1 MEIQHINKG
10 TINKN
15 CISIMLNGFEID
27 LYFSYQTLIAVNL
40 NGILKCSINEWGT
53 PTGKYLNEIQPD
65 KDKDKRISQQEVLD
79 FAVKSFQELGIKIK
93 ETILKE
99 L

>member
-27 LYFSYQTLIAVNL
+27 LYFSHQTLIAVNL
-40 NGILKCSINEWGT
+40 NSVLKCSINEWGT
-53 PTGKYLNEIQPD
+53 TTGKYLNEIQP
-65 KDKDKRISQQEVLD
+65 DKDKRISQQEVLD